1 MRVPQIFRRAAE
13 ASPEVAPPRARNVAM
28 FRRWPGL
35 AAMAGLSVALTS
47 SGCINWIGSNF
58 VPPETAFAPLP
69 ITQNNPTLVPNQNRD
84 LVFET
89 VIDVVEDYFKIDRE
103 LPVRLEGDVLVE
115 GQIETFPRGGSTLL
129 EPWNRDAANF
139 YERLEGTLQS
149 IRRRAFVRV
158 IPVEAGFLVDVTVF
172 KELEDVIRPEVGSAS
187 RAPTLRN
194 DDSLRRFVDPVG
206 GQQPSL
212 GWIPL
217 GRDPALEQ
225 EIIAHLQTRL
235 AAFVPPTPL

>member
-1 MRVPQIFRRAAE
+1 MRAPPSFRPSAAHD
-13 ASPEVAPPRARNVAM
+13 ASPAAPPAQRFAADRHLA
-28 FRRWPGL
+28 GL
-35 AAMAGLSVALTS
+35 AVVAIALAAG
-47 SGCINWIGSNF
+47 GCISWLGSDF
-58 VPPETAFAPLP
+58 VPPEAAFAPLP
-69 ITQNNPTLVPNQNRD
+69 ITQNNPALIPNQNRD

-89 VIDVVEDYFKIDRE
+89 VIDVVDDYFKVDRE

-129 EPWNRDAANF
+129 EPWNRDAVNF
-139 YERLEGTLQS
+139 YEKLEGTLQS
-149 IRRRAFVRV
+149 IRRRAFIRV
-158 IPVEAGFLVDVTVF
+158 IPVEAGFLVDVTVL
-172 KELEDVIRPEVGSAS
+172 KELEDVVRPEVGSAS

-206 GQQPSL
+206 GHQPSL

-217 GRDPALEQ
+217 GRDTALEQ
-225 EIIAHLQTRL
+225 EIIGQLQSRF